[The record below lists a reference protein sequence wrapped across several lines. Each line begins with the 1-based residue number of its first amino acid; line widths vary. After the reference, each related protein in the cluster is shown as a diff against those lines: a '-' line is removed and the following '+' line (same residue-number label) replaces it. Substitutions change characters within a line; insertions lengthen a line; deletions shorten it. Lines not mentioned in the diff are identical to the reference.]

1 MSIIIHRA
9 VEIPG
14 VDATTDSAEIV
25 GVDPDFDV
33 KPTGEDMDTNAWA
46 IETDVPV
53 YNNAIVIDGL
63 K

>member
-1 MSIIIHRA
+1 M
-9 VEIPG
+9 EIPG

-33 KPTGEDMDTNAWA
+33 KPTGEDMNTNAWA